1 MIILVS
7 FLGFI
12 SVFIAIN
19 IFIKILFRKRLDL
32 LSRLQSIKGE
42 TETKENIDELDT
54 PFFDRVIKPIGDS
67 LSMLIS
73 KTTPVGLKG
82 RINNKLVMAGNP
94 FNITVN
100 RWLLLKSCFI
110 LLFSS
115 ILWGS
120 AILTDNF
127 SYKKIAML
135 CILTLLLYFLPNLLL
150 IQLTQKRQ
158 KKIVN
163 TLPDVLDLLTVSVEA
178 GLSFDGALSRV
189 VNKTQGDLS
198 KEFSR
203 VLNEMKMGKNRR
215 EALRD
220 MSERCGVSDLTSFVG
235 AIIQADE
242 LGVGITNVL
251 RIQSKQ
257 MRFKRRQRAQ
267 EKAMKAPI
275 KMLFPLILFIFP
287 TIFTV
292 LLGPAVIRIM
302 QVLFK

>member
-12 SVFIAIN
+12 SIFIAIN
-19 IFIKILFRKRLDL
+19 ILLKLLLKGRLQL
-32 LSRLQSIKGE
+32 ASRLHTIKGE
-42 TETKENIDELDT
+42 TNAKENINELDT
-54 PFFDRVIKPIGDS
+54 PFFDRVIRPIGDR
-67 LSMLIS
+67 LSMIIS
-73 KTTPVGLKG
+73 KTTPGGLKE
-82 RINNKLVMAGNP
+82 RIHSKLIMAGNP
-94 FNITVN
+94 LNISVS
-100 RWLLLKSCFI
+100 RWI
-110 LLFSS
+110 LIKISFMLFFTS
-115 ILWGS
+115 ISWGS
-120 AILTDNF
+120 AMATDSLTPKRIALLFILTF
-127 SYKKIAML
+127 
-135 CILTLLLYFLPNLLL
+135 ILYSFPNLILINL
-150 IQLTQKRQ
+150 IQKRK

-189 VNKTQGDLS
+189 VNNMEGDLS

-215 EALRD
+215 DALRD
-220 MSERCGVSDLTSFVG
+220 MGQRCGVTDLTSLIG

-257 MRFKRRQRAQ
+257 MRVKRHQRAQ

-292 LLGPAVIRIM
+292 LLGPAIIRIM
-302 QVLFK
+302 EVLFK

>member
-1 MIILVS
+1 MLILVS

-12 SVFIAIN
+12 SIFIVIN
-19 IFIKILFRKRLDL
+19 ILLKILFRQRLDL
-32 LSRLQSIKGE
+32 LSRLQGIKGE
-42 TETKENIDELDT
+42 AKIEESVDELDS

-67 LSMLIS
+67 LSKLIS
-73 KTTPVGLKG
+73 KATPGGLKG
-82 RINNKLVMAGNP
+82 RINNKLMMAGNP

-100 RWLLLKSCFI
+100 LWILLKSCFI
-110 LLFSS
+110 LLCSS

-120 AILTDNF
+120 IIVTKSF
-127 SYKKIAML
+127 SSERIVML
-135 CILTLLLYFLPNLLL
+135 FVITLLLYFLPNLLL
-150 IQLTQKRQ
+150 LQVTQERQ
-158 KKIVN
+158 KKIIN

-189 VNKTQGDLS
+189 VDKTQGDLS

-220 MSERCGVSDLTSFVG
+220 MSGRCGVPDLTSLVG

-257 MRFKRRQRAQ
+257 MRSKRRQRAQ

-292 LLGPAVIRIM
+292 LLGPAVIRMIK
-302 QVLFK
+302 VFAK